1 MELLVFDEIMG
12 LFLLGFSACTYEW
25 LMLIQENWD
34 RFLPQFKKRNV
45 QRKKVRKAQK
55 KEKSLFPPPQ
65 TPRKEDLL
73 MESGEYFITTEEK
86 EASYFIG

>member
-1 MELLVFDEIMG
+1 MAG
-12 LFLLGFSACTYEW
+12 LESACNI
-25 LMLIQENWD
+25 LLQENWD

-45 QRKKVRKAQK
+45 QRKKIKDKKPK

-73 MESGEYFITTEEK
+73 MESGEYFIDAEEK
-86 EASYFIG
+86 KVKHLTV